1 MAKAKSKS
9 LVLTGRERGEREKKG
24 ERGRGGGRKEGKE
37 TERGRESGRKEE
49 IEEKKERQ
57 ERERDYILTHP
68 CPHPLMCTRAV
79 TEILYINLVLAA
91 GTEVL
96 F

>member
-57 ERERDYILTHP
+57 ERERETTSLPTHV
-68 CPHPLMCTRAV
+68 HTRLCARAQWPIYF
-79 TEILYINLVLAA
+79 T
-91 GTEVL
+91 
-96 F
+96 